1 MNKPM
6 ESEALTRAS
15 TEAVAGA
22 VTALFVPGDRA
33 DRFAKAAWARSD
45 VVIVDLEDAVAP
57 AKKDEALAAALN
69 AFSSTRVFGG
79 RGLVRV
85 NPAGTPTHTVEVE
98 ALVRLSGCRGHGLLG
113 VMVPKAEDP
122 DALAALAERLTPAN
136 VAVVALVE
144 SAIGVL
150 NAPVLARVPGLT
162 RLAFGA
168 IDFALDVN
176 AGMDRGA
183 EWTIDY
189 ARAAL
194 VVASRAG
201 GLAAPLDSPS
211 TEIADV
217 EEVGASARRSRN
229 FGFGGKLC
237 IHPAQVSVVRTAFT
251 PTPDQLAWAQSVLG
265 AGEGA
270 TQIDGHMIDRPVIE
284 RARKILHRTG
294 EER

>member
-1 MNKPM
+1 MNTSV
-6 ESEALTRAS
+6 ESEAPTRSA
-15 TEAVAGA
+15 EAVAAA

-33 DRFAKAAWARSD
+33 DRFAKAASADSD

-57 AKKDEALAAALN
+57 AKKDEALAAALD
-69 AFSSTRVFGG
+69 AFSSPGVFGG

-85 NPAGTPTHTVEVE
+85 NPAGTPSHTAEVD
-98 ALVRLSGCRGHGLLG
+98 ALVRLSECRDHGLLG

-122 DALAALAERLTPAN
+122 DALAALAERLASAD
-136 VAVVALVE
+136 VAVIALVE

-150 NAPVLARVPGLT
+150 NAPVLARVRGLT

-168 IDFALDVN
+168 IDFALDVD

-194 VVASRAG
+194 VIASRAG

-217 EEVGASARRSRN
+217 EEVAASARRSRG

-237 IHPAQVSVVRTAFT
+237 IHPAQVSVVRAAFT
-251 PTPDQLAWAQSVLG
+251 PTTDQLTWARSVLG
-265 AGEGA
+265 AGAGA

-284 RARKILHRTG
+284 RARKLLHCAG